1 MARYTIGK
9 GLDDYL
15 AQLGNLER
23 SAKPVIGMA
32 IYQGAKVVADEIRS
46 EIEAL
51 PTEPVG
57 VNPESGKKSR
67 RNLTQ
72 VEKDGLLEGL
82 GVTKMK
88 DDSGVW
94 NVKIGMDGYNANV
107 TAKWPYGKPNAMIAR
122 SLERGTSF
130 MTRIPFIARAVRKS
144 RKQAETAM
152 QAEVDKE
159 IKKRMK

>member
-1 MARYTIGK
+1 MAKYTVGK

-32 IYQGAKVVADEIRS
+32 IYQGAKVVADEIRK

-51 PTEPVG
+51 PV
-57 VNPESGKKSR
+57 ESSEQKRAGR

-82 GVTKMK
+82 GVAKMK
-88 DDSGVW
+88 DESGFW
-94 NVKIGMDGYNANV
+94 NVKIGMDGYNASV

-122 SLERGTSF
+122 SLEKGTSF
-130 MTRIPFIARAVRKS
+130 MARIPFIARAVRKS
-144 RKQAETAM
+144 RKQAEAAM

>member
-32 IYQGAKVVADEIRS
+32 IYQGAKVVADEIRK

-51 PTEPVG
+51 PV
-57 VNPESGKKSR
+57 ESADHKGAGR

-82 GVTKMK
+82 GVAKMK
-88 DDSGVW
+88 DKSGFW
-94 NVKIGMDGYNANV
+94 NVKIGMDGYNASV

-144 RKQAETAM
+144 RKQAEAAM